1 MNYNYDINE
10 YIKQAKENRNQ
21 EKDINSELSDMIA
34 DVALCKALLDSIDF
48 EENKKE
54 QARLYEQTRK
64 ISIL

>member
-21 EKDINSELSDMIA
+21 ESDINSELSDMIA
-34 DVALCKALLDSIDF
+34 DVALCKALFDSIDF
-48 EENKKE
+48 EENRKE